1 MKKTLIF
8 VSLVLFQNT
17 HAQRALQTIS
27 LSSFTKSEPSF
38 IYKKA
43 GDVIWSDDFSDS
55 TKWTIGTDGQGKF
68 KIGNNSNPEVSNS
81 SNGLKSFMG
90 EMATTGTTASNGF
103 AFFNGLQYILNK
115 EVDVQ
120 NTWVQSKPI
129 DLSNYNSDYLT
140 LTFNQRY
147 RAYNYDSTFFEI
159 SEDNGQTWVS
169 LHVNEDVERHDPA
182 VQNTILRLIPTK
194 RSATTIIRFR
204 WMSNSSDDKFGSGY
218 GWMIDDVKL
227 LEPYPEELSVSK
239 VFTNDV
245 VKAYDYYS
253 TPLSQVSEMKYGAIV
268 QNLGATPSKKKLY
281 FELKLNNVQKFLDS
295 TEISLNPGELDTFW
309 LSKFYTPSELGTFSL
324 KAYLEDTAIKTN
336 NSITDEFVVT
346 QNIYGHNYPTT
357 GNLTFGFN
365 SVNQKVGLGNI
376 YECFNNQQLNG
387 IQVQFGE
394 GTKAETFVEVE
405 FKEVKNNIQDNVPLG
420 GTYYTIPTIVNTSTP
435 TDIAFDN
442 PIQLEKGKTY
452 MVLLTFVQSPN
463 ANIRVK
469 ATSKGN
475 DDEST
480 VGYGPFGENNV
491 VNYYNGWSYAPYI
504 SLNFD
509 PKLNVNDFDQNEAG
523 FTVFPNPADEAITI
537 KTSIL
542 LNNASISILDLNGKE
557 LKSTKL
563 SGIESKINSSDLI
576 SGVYFVRVSN
586 GNISKTEKLIIKK

>member
-1 MKKTLIF
+1 
-8 VSLVLFQNT
+8 
-17 HAQRALQTIS
+17 
-27 LSSFTKSEPSF
+27 
-38 IYKKA
+38 
-43 GDVIWSDDFSDS
+43 
-55 TKWTIGTDGQGKF
+55 
-68 KIGNNSNPEVSNS
+68 
-81 SNGLKSFMG
+81 
-90 EMATTGTTASNGF
+90 
-103 AFFNGLQYILNK
+103 
-115 EVDVQ
+115 
-120 NTWVQSKPI
+120 
-129 DLSNYNSDYLT
+129 
-140 LTFNQRY
+140 
-147 RAYNYDSTFFEI
+147 
-159 SEDNGQTWVS
+159 
-169 LHVNEDVERHDPA
+169 
-182 VQNTILRLIPTK
+182 
-194 RSATTIIRFR
+194 
-204 WMSNSSDDKFGSGY
+204 
-218 GWMIDDVKL
+218 
-227 LEPYPEELSVSK
+227 
-239 VFTNDV
+239 
-245 VKAYDYYS
+245 
-253 TPLSQVSEMKYGAIV
+253 
-268 QNLGATPSKKKLY
+268 
-281 FELKLNNVQKFLDS
+281 
-295 TEISLNPGELDTFW
+295 
-309 LSKFYTPSELGTFSL
+309 
-324 KAYLEDTAIKTN
+324 
-336 NSITDEFVVT
+336 
-346 QNIYGHNYPTT
+346 
-357 GNLTFGFN
+357 
-365 SVNQKVGLGNI
+365 VNQKVGLGNI

-523 FTVFPNPADEAITI
+523 FAVFPNPADEAITI

-563 SGIESKINSSDLI
+563 SGIESKINTSDLI